1 MSFIEQHGLWT
12 PQQAEAA
19 RAVEQRIQADGLETI
34 RFSFPDQHGIL
45 RGKTLVASALG
56 GAFSAGISVPSS
68 LLMKDTAHRTVISIF
83 SAQNSTGMTEVR
95 GSADIIMV
103 PDPTTFKI
111 LPWAHATGWMLCD
124 LYFRDG
130 RKVPFATR
138 HICRDA
144 LSRLTDAG
152 YAFMTGLEVEFHL
165 TRLENPRLAPED
177 AGQPAIAPDV
187 SLTHRGYNY
196 LTELNY
202 DQLEPILDILRKN
215 IQGLGLGLHS
225 MEIEF
230 GPSQVEMVFKV
241 AEGIQSADDM
251 VLFRSAV
258 KQVCRRHGYHAS
270 FMCRPRLPDVMS
282 SGWHLHQSLKVLS
295 SGANA
300 FVPDNSAAPLSE
312 TGLFWLG
319 GLLEHAAAA
328 TVFSTPTIN
337 GYKRYRPFSLAPD
350 RAIWGMDNRGV
361 MLRVISAQ
369 NDPASRIENRVG
381 EPAANPYLY
390 LASQVIVG
398 LDGLARRTSPGT
410 PADEPYGTPAPL
422 LPTTLARAV
431 EALEHSSVFR
441 TAMGDGFINYLTEI
455 KKSEI
460 KRYELEVS
468 EWEQREY
475 FDMF

>member
-12 PQQAEAA
+12 QQQAEAA
-19 RAVEQRIQADGLETI
+19 HAVAQRTQADKLETI

-83 SAQNSTGMTEVR
+83 SAHNSTGMTEVR
-95 GSADIIMV
+95 GSADVIMV
-103 PDPTTFKI
+103 PDPTTFKV
-111 LPWAHATGWMLCD
+111 LPWAAQTGWMLCD

-138 HICRDA
+138 HICRDV
-144 LSRLTDAG
+144 LSRLADAG

-165 TRLENPRLAPED
+165 TRLDNPRLAPED
-177 AGQPAIAPDV
+177 AGQPAAPPDV

-202 DQLEPILDILRKN
+202 DQLEPILDILRQN
-215 IQGLGLGLHS
+215 LQGLGLGLHS

-300 FVPDNSAAPLSE
+300 FVPDTPTAPLSD

-361 MLRVISAQ
+361 MLRVISGQ
-369 NDPASRIENRVG
+369 SDPASRIENRVG

-398 LDGLARRTSPGT
+398 LDGLARQTSPGIPT
-410 PADEPYGTPAPL
+410 DEPYGAPAPL

-431 EALEHSSVFR
+431 DALDHSSVFR
-441 TAMGDGFINYLTEI
+441 ATMGDAFINYLTEI